1 VLVDDG
7 GSQNL
12 KEVFCFKNDIPSR
25 QRFIEELNRRT
36 TSTTCTENMEHI
48 IKNIIQQF
56 VLDDI
61 LMTLS
66 DFREVLD
73 FVDLAMS
80 SDIVLRN
87 CLQNWRTLFGRWRKG
102 LSHYGISTAYVL
114 GILHHERTSEI
125 ESVEAKDSQNFK
137 DKMLSPS
144 MVPEF
149 ENLAQDVEEFK
160 KRAESTFQ
168 ALMSTMAIVE
178 SQKAIAQAEAISK
191 LTNLA
196 FVFVPLTL
204 SASLFGMNVVVSIS
218 SNDSRLKRR

>member
-1 VLVDDG
+1 VDDG

-48 IKNIIQQF
+48 IKNILQQF

-73 FVDLAMS
+73 SVDLAMS
-80 SDIVLRN
+80 SDTALRN
-87 CLQNWRTLFGRWRKG
+87 CLQKWRTLFGRWRKG

-114 GILHHERTSEI
+114 GILRHERTFEM
-125 ESVEAKDSQNFK
+125 ENMKAEDSQNCKEKRF
-137 DKMLSPS
+137 SPS
-144 MVPEF
+144 IVLEF
-149 ENLAQDVEEFK
+149 ENLAQDVEELK

-196 FVFVPLTL
+196 FAFVPLSLT
-204 SASLFGMNVVVSIS
+204 ASLFGMNVVVSSS
-218 SNDSRLKRR
+218 SNDLTLQIR